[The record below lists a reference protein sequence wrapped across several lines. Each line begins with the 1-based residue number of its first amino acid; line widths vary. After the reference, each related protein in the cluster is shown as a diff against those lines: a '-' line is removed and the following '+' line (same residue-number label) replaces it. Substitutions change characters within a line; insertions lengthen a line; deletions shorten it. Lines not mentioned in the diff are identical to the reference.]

1 MIVGFMYIKVFKR
14 IIDFT
19 LSLLLVLILLPFL
32 IVIIIWLQIANKG
45 GGAFFT
51 PVRPGKN
58 QKLFKVIKFKS
69 MTDEKDE
76 NGDLLPDYKRLTRI
90 GRFVRV
96 TSIDELPQLFNV
108 LIGDMSFVG
117 PRPFSVINLPY
128 YNEEE
133 KHRHDVRP
141 GITGMAQANG
151 RTSLPW
157 DQRLAYDIE
166 YVNNVSFWG
175 DIKIL
180 FQTVYKVLK
189 RADVGVDKSDFSTFP
204 EYREAQWAAEGRQD
218 LIEKARKELEPYLAM
233 IEKMH

>member
-1 MIVGFMYIKVFKR
+1 MYKCYIKRLLDFLLSFLAIVF
-14 IIDFT
+14 
-19 LSLLLVLILLPFL
+19 LSPLFV
-32 IVIIIWLQIANKG
+32 VVTIWLYIANKG
-45 GGAFFT
+45 GGAFFY
-51 PVRPGKN
+51 PVRPGKD

-76 NGDLLPDYKRLTRI
+76 NGELLPDYKRLTRI

-108 LIGDMSFVG
+108 LKGDMSFVG
-117 PRPFSVINLPY
+117 PRPFSIINLPY
-128 YNEEE
+128 YNDEE

-141 GITGMAQANG
+141 GITGLAQVNG

-180 FQTVYKVLK
+180 FLTAYKVLK
-189 RADVGVDKSDFSTFP
+189 RADVGVDKSDLSTFP
-204 EYREAQWAAEGRQD
+204 EYKESQWATEGRQD
-218 LIEKARKELEPYLAM
+218 LIEKARRELEPYLAM

>member
-1 MIVGFMYIKVFKR
+1 MYKHFLKR
-14 IIDFT
+14 LIDFIISLT
-19 LSLLLVLILLPFL
+19 AIIVLSPLL
-32 IVIIIWLQIANKG
+32 IVVTVWLQMVNKG

-108 LIGDMSFVG
+108 LKGDMSFVG

-157 DQRLAYDIE
+157 DRRLAYDIE
-166 YVNNVSFWG
+166 YVNKLSFWG
-175 DIKIL
+175 DLKIII
-180 FQTVYKVLK
+180 QTVYNVLK

-204 EYREAQWAAEGRQD
+204 EYREAQWVAEGKQD
-218 LIEKARKELEPYLAM
+218 LIEKARKELKPYLAM

>member
-1 MIVGFMYIKVFKR
+1 MYSHFFKR
-14 IIDFT
+14 FFDFVISLVAIVLLSPLFIIVT
-19 LSLLLVLILLPFL
+19 
-32 IVIIIWLQIANKG
+32 IWLYAVNKG
-45 GGAFFT
+45 GEAFFT

-69 MTDEKDE
+69 MTDERDK
-76 NGDLLPDYKRLTRI
+76 NGVLLPDSKRLTMI

-108 LIGDMSFVG
+108 LKGDMSFVG

-128 YNEEE
+128 YNDEE

-141 GITGMAQANG
+141 GITGKAQANG

-157 DQRLAYDIE
+157 NQRLAYDIE

-175 DIKIL
+175 DLKIL
-180 FQTVYKVLK
+180 FQTAYKVLK

-218 LIEKARKELEPYLAM
+218 LIEKAHKELEPYLAM